1 MLDDATYLDL
11 LATRASDPEAI
22 ARAARQ
28 RRRRPLLGDDG
39 RLMIVAIDHPARRI
53 LGVGGDPRAMTN
65 RRRVLEHTIRALR
78 RPGVDGLLA
87 TPDILEDLLLLGELD
102 DKVLIGSMNRG
113 GLTGSSW
120 ELDDRFTAYDT
131 ESIRTMGLDGGK
143 MLLRLLPDD
152 PDTIE
157 TLEACALAVTELARQ
172 GKMAMVEPLPVYR
185 DESGRVKVSSD
196 VDEIVAAVS
205 VASGL
210 GATSAYTWLKL
221 PAADDPETMM
231 AATTLPALL
240 LGGDPGADADAVIES
255 WRRAMAIPNVRGL
268 VAGRS
273 LLFPADGDVERA
285 TDRAVEI
292 VHSTSA

>member
-1 MLDDATYLDL
+1 
-11 LATRASDPEAI
+11 
-22 ARAARQ
+22 
-28 RRRRPLLGDDG
+28 
-39 RLMIVAIDHPARRI
+39 
-53 LGVGGDPRAMTN
+53 
-65 RRRVLEHTIRALR
+65 
-78 RPGVDGLLA
+78 
-87 TPDILEDLLLLGELD
+87 
-102 DKVLIGSMNRG
+102 G

-157 TLEACALAVTELARQ
+157 TLEACSLAVTELARQ

-221 PAADDPETMM
+221 PAADDPETM
-231 AATTLPALL
+231 
-240 LGGDPGADADAVIES
+240 
-255 WRRAMAIPNVRGL
+255 
-268 VAGRS
+268 
-273 LLFPADGDVERA
+273 
-285 TDRAVEI
+285 
-292 VHSTSA
+292 